1 MNTKNYSTP
10 TRKYRTLISAVHSI
24 YRLINS
30 TYELKELISR
40 MGRLFC
46 QFFSAQY
53 CSIVL
58 LDAGKKYS
66 VIKCQINDNKK
77 LATI

>member
-1 MNTKNYSTP
+1 MNTKNYLTP
-10 TRKYRTLISAVHSI
+10 TKKYRTLISAVHSI

-46 QFFSAQY
+46 QFFNAQY
-53 CSIVL
+53 CLIVL
-58 LDAGKKYS
+58 LESSKNYS
-66 VIKCQINDNKK
+66 I
-77 LATI
+77 